1 MGCHTPEGRPCIPRN
16 PLGYSTGC
24 RRHRSTNGGST
35 PFLVTDSS
43 EQMNN
48 PQTTPIWDFP
58 EHTRYPP
65 PTERSPTK
73 VASSFLFFLSVKF
86 EVPGPC
92 IAFLRALRKLA
103 CLTAPLFDVQVLY

>member
-73 VASSFLFFLSVKF
+73 VASSFLFFLSVKLKF
-86 EVPGPC
+86 QGHAEHFCVGS
-92 IAFLRALRKLA
+92 AKWRDSQLDFSSS
-103 CLTAPLFDVQVLY
+103 Q